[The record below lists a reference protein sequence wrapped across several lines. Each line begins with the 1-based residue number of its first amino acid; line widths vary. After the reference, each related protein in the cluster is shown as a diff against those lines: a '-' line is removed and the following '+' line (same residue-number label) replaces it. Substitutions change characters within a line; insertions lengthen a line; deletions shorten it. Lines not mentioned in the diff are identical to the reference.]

1 MRELITTP
9 KFDRSLRK
17 FTKRNLELQRKVQK
31 TLEQM
36 EEDVFAANLATH
48 KLGGSLE
55 GINSCYCGY
64 DCRVLF
70 SIEKDPETELE
81 VIILLDVGNHDDVY

>member
-17 FTKRNLELQRKVQK
+17 FTKRNLELQRKIQK

-36 EEDVFAANLATH
+36 EEDVFAANLDTH

-55 GINSCYCGY
+55 GINSCSCGY

-70 SIEKDPETELE
+70 SIEQDPETELE
-81 VIILLDVGNHDDVY
+81 VIILLDVGNHNDVY

>member
-17 FTKRNLELQRKVQK
+17 FTKRNLELQKKVRK

-36 EEDVFAANLATH
+36 EEDVFAAKLDTH

-55 GINSCYCGY
+55 GINSCSCGY
-64 DCRVLF
+64 DCRILF
-70 SIEKDPETELE
+70 SIEQDLETECE
-81 VIILLDVGNHDDVY
+81 VIILLDVGTHDDVY